1 MMEGVFT
8 MPKPSFQNPEQEQT
22 ELNLI
27 KELQKLEN
35 ENRLDLN
42 RHFKSIDSLDFLNDL
57 DFKDIDG
64 ILNSLE
70 D

>member
-1 MMEGVFT
+1 MMEGVVT
-8 MPKPSFQNPEQEQT
+8 MPKPSFQNPEPEQT
-22 ELNLI
+22 ELGLV
-27 KELQKLEN
+27 KQLQKLET

-42 RHFKSIDSLDFLNDL
+42 RNFKSIDSLDFLNDL
-57 DFKDIDG
+57 DFKDIEG